1 MLPTQGILSS
11 SLKTSTCIAG
21 SLAAALMIS
30 ASSAPVE
37 AKEACV
43 KYYKCVPLAQFRCQ
57 KNSRINQDVHQTCYS
72 RQKRYLII
80 WLGRQN
86 TPYHYCEIGPEVVA
100 QLWNTRSRDDY
111 YEENI
116 RVSSNDGK
124 YDCRTHP
131 IPQF

>member
-1 MLPTQGILSS
+1 MSPTQGILSL
-11 SLKTSTCIAG
+11 SLKASGSVAG

-30 ASSAPVE
+30 ASLTPAE
-37 AKEACV
+37 AREACV

-57 KNSRINQDVHQTCYS
+57 HIRRLTQDVHQICYS

-80 WLGRQN
+80 WLGPRN
-86 TPYHYCEIGPEVVA
+86 TPYHYCEIGPEIVA
-100 QLWNTRSRDDY
+100 QLLNARSKDDY

-116 RVSSNDGK
+116 RVSSNEGK